1 MRRVYLCGLL
11 GVVLGLGGCAGDAGP
26 GGVQVGG
33 PVPSFTLRTAANET
47 VTSASLRGQVV
58 ILNFWSTTCGP
69 CVRELPE
76 LQRVAEASGATVIGI
91 ALDEGGW
98 GAVRPVVERYH
109 LTYRIALGDE
119 ALFERFGGVG
129 IPYTVVLDREQRV
142 FKVYRGS
149 VTREIL
155 EKDLRDLGART

>member
-1 MRRVYLCGLL
+1 VCLGVLL
-11 GVVLGLGGCAGDAGP
+11 GVVLGLGAGCAGDAGP
-26 GGVQVGG
+26 GSVQVGSV
-33 PVPSFTLRTAANET
+33 VPSFTLRTAANET

-58 ILNFWSTTCGP
+58 ILNFWSTTCAP
-69 CVRELPE
+69 CVHELPDF
-76 LQRVAEASGATVIGI
+76 QQVAEGSGATVIGI

-98 GAVRPVVERYH
+98 QAVRPFVERHH

-129 IPYTVVLDREQRV
+129 IPYTMVLDREQRV
-142 FKVYRGS
+142 FKVYRGP

-155 EKDLRDLGART
+155 EKDIHDLGAGA